1 MGRVLDPP
9 RPQYLC
15 GPINSHDLVFRREA
29 YDYGFQE
36 TDGCVILLTICGAS
50 ISPTIAQ
57 QTSTSTSRPQPPAVI
72 KYDGDMASMLAHLT
86 RIYGVTIGLE
96 VDPHTLIT
104 LERMK

>member
-1 MGRVLDPP
+1 MITGLKK
-9 RPQYLC
+9 LTA
-15 GPINSHDLVFRREA
+15 G
-29 YDYGFQE
+29 
-36 TDGCVILLTICGAS
+36 VIHLTICGAS

-57 QTSTSTSRPQPPAVI
+57 QTSTSRPQSPAVI

>member
-1 MGRVLDPP
+1 M
-9 RPQYLC
+9 
-15 GPINSHDLVFRREA
+15 IT
-29 YDYGFQE
+29 GFKKL
-36 TDGCVILLTICGAS
+36 TAGVVLLTICGVS